1 MRETEAAISDDE
13 DKFLLLA
20 IAAPIVFVG
29 ILMLPTTNDKPIDRE
44 CIVLGEA
51 ILYIFHRYTN
61 LFTEEMSRSSA
72 PPKAQWL
79 T

>member
-13 DKFLLLA
+13 DKALLLA
-20 IAAPIVFVG
+20 IIVHAAPTVFGV
-29 ILMLPTTNDKPIDRE
+29 LVLPATNDQAIDRD
-44 CIVLGEA
+44 VLGET

-72 PPKAQWL
+72 RPKAQWL